1 MIVYFIS
8 KYEAQLEL
16 GKLLWN
22 AINGLKC
29 VNVQISFINMPE
41 WMRLMSRRGL
51 ACMFI
56 VWYGLRFMYNI
67 DNFEAYFN

>member
-41 WMRLMSRRGL
+41 
-51 ACMFI
+51 
-56 VWYGLRFMYNI
+56 
-67 DNFEAYFN
+67 